1 MTNAADRAR
10 HAQAV
15 GEILAFMSK
24 CGLALDDL
32 IQISG
37 DDLKSSNP
45 KRAEKARRV
54 SKCWELM
61 ARLSVCF
68 ADLEQ
73 GLPTR
78 ASRGRRG
85 DGHFSEAL
93 ENTRVS
99 VTLTHDTKPNEIND
113 LADSAPVG
121 DPQLNPEPTE

>member
-1 MTNAADRAR
+1 VIGNYQQRPRQVVIEIFDSMAR
-10 HAQAV
+10 R
-15 GEILAFMSK
+15 
-24 CGLALDDL
+24 GLALDDL

-73 GLPTR
+73 V
-78 ASRGRRG
+78 SRLERHEG
-85 DGHFSEAL
+85 DVATATSQKL
-93 ENTRVS
+93 
-99 VTLTHDTKPNEIND
+99 LKTHGF
-113 LADSAPVG
+113 L
-121 DPQLNPEPTE
+121 

>member
-73 GLPTR
+73 GGLPTR

-85 DGHFSEAL
+85 EA
-93 ENTRVS
+93 NS
-99 VTLTHDTKPNEIND
+99 TLSRIR
-113 LADSAPVG
+113 L
-121 DPQLNPEPTE
+121 

>member
-73 GLPTR
+73 V
-78 ASRGRRG
+78 SRLERHEG
-85 DGHFSEAL
+85 DVATATSQKL
-93 ENTRVS
+93 
-99 VTLTHDTKPNEIND
+99 LKTHGF
-113 LADSAPVG
+113 L
-121 DPQLNPEPTE
+121 

>member
-24 CGLALDDL
+24 CGLAL
-32 IQISG
+32 

-73 GLPTR
+73 V
-78 ASRGRRG
+78 SRLERHEG
-85 DGHFSEAL
+85 DVATATSQKL
-93 ENTRVS
+93 
-99 VTLTHDTKPNEIND
+99 LKTHGF
-113 LADSAPVG
+113 L
-121 DPQLNPEPTE
+121 